1 MAKKKTSE
9 KISASEVTNEFLNGL
24 TVENV
29 ATEIKKI
36 NLGRHGRPY
45 LEKKMIDLGIA
56 NEIIEAFKATKGTYI
71 APSRRKGNLTAKI
84 TPLEKLINAMK
95 IYCGDDAND
104 EEFKVLTEKL
114 KKILETV
121 IDRKAEK
128 EKEKE
133 KEEKYA
139 KAAKIIGVSI
149 EEFKAKYKD

>member
-9 KISASEVTNEFLNGL
+9 RISASEVTNEFLSGL

-29 ATEIKKI
+29 ATEVKKI

-45 LEKKMIDLGIA
+45 LEKKMLELGIA
-56 NEIIEAFKATKGTYI
+56 GEVIEAFKATKGTYI
-71 APSRRKGNLTAKI
+71 APSRRKGNLSAKM
-84 TPLEKLINAMK
+84 TPFEKLINAVK
-95 IYCGDDAND
+95 NYCGGDAND
-104 EEFKVLTEKL
+104 DEFKEITDEL

-121 IDRKAEK
+121 IARKAEK

-139 KAAKIIGVSI
+139 KAAAIIGVSV